1 MDGQLSCLRLKMVT
15 LRWWK
20 SCLQMGPNLINQIRY
35 AACYD
40 SHMSMYVYPANLDRP
55 FLLFLDWLDSSHVC
69 LPK

>member
-1 MDGQLSCLRLKMVT
+1 MDGRLSCLRLKMVT

-40 SHMSMYVYPANLDRP
+40 SCMSMYVPSQFRLTTFVVLRLAGQLSCRPA
-55 FLLFLDWLDSSHVC
+55 
-69 LPK
+69 